1 MSWKDA
7 ANELKQKLAVPP
19 PGTQTI
25 EEIAAELNLSVD
37 RALDMVKRLIKEG
50 RAEAVPGKR
59 LSPTGALTNC
69 FFYRLLPKA
78 KKAK

>member
-7 ANELKQKLAVPP
+7 ANELKQRLAIPP

-25 EEIAAELNLSVD
+25 EDIAAELNLSMD
-37 RALDMVKRLIKEG
+37 RALDVVKRLIKEG

-59 LSPTGALTNC
+59 LTPTGTLINC
-69 FFYRLLPKA
+69 FFYRLLPRA